1 MVKYAKEKEL
11 KRERDESTI
20 IVGTSAPL
28 SQHLIGELDRKSP
41 RTKEFNNTANQ
52 KDLIGIYN
60 ALHLKRE
67 EHTFFSRTQEKYT
80 IKPILK
86 MFTKLKPYTVC
97 SPTTMK

>member
-41 RTKEFNNTANQ
+41 RTKEFNNIANQ
-52 KDLIGIYN
+52 KDLIGNIQCT
-60 ALHLKRE
+60 APQKR
-67 EHTFFSRTQEKYT
+67 RTH
-80 IKPILK
+80 IL
-86 MFTKLKPYTVC
+86 F
-97 SPTTMK
+97 